1 MRAAARRGTL
11 EDGCSSGFGFPQRKL
26 WALERNQETGQAP
39 ADARASRAR
48 GAASWRFSPNGVMR
62 APARVGTLEGRAGA
76 GFDAPDLNS
85 AIWNE
90 TREPAGSKFRG
101 SRPGPLFAI
110 LQERTQLKSLRK
122 NPAGIFRFF

>member
-26 WALERNQETGQAP
+26 WALERNQETGQAR
-39 ADARASRAR
+39 RAGTLCRAPPC
-48 GAASWRFSPNGVMR
+48 GPPEIEASWRFSPNGVMR

-110 LQERTQLKSLRK
+110 FQ
-122 NPAGIFRFF
+122 